1 MNEEKDFSEFLRERI
16 KHHNISLRRLSE
28 MTGISVP
35 HLEGLLRGELEELP
49 SAPYL
54 RGYLQR
60 LGEALDFDA
69 EVWWL
74 RFKQS
79 GEVRSSGAEDELPRN
94 RFALR
99 PGRTYGWA
107 IAAGV
112 IILLYFGLRY
122 AKIFGQPILII
133 SNPAEAVVRV
143 EEPSLLIS
151 GQTKGGDQVFVNSE
165 QVPFGAD
172 GGFEKSVLLAPGLNT
187 VEIQAKKFLGG
198 ETRIMRQVIYEPA
211 AGAPAAS
218 GPGPSSTPSSTAP

>member
-16 KHHNISLRRLSE
+16 KHHNVSLRRLSE
-28 MTGISVP
+28 MTGISIP
-35 HLEGLLRGELEELP
+35 HLESLLRGELEELP

-99 PGRTYGWA
+99 PGRTYGWV

-112 IILLYFGLRY
+112 VILLYFGLRF

-143 EEPSLLIS
+143 EESSLLIS
-151 GQTKGGDQVFVNSE
+151 GRTKGGDQIFVNSE
-165 QVPFGAD
+165 QVPLGAE
-172 GGFEKSVLLAPGLNT
+172 GSFEKSVLLVPGLNT
-187 VEIQAKKFLGG
+187 VEVEARKFLGG
-198 ETRIMRQVIYEPA
+198 ETKIMRQVIYEPA
-211 AGAPAAS
+211 TS
-218 GPGPSSTPSSTAP
+218 SPSSAPPAVL